1 MENRQNNNFDNRA
14 ENTVAYP
21 RENVTYGIASTITV
35 TRSVAESSQSL
46 TLTSQF
52 NYFFSEYFKGLLFVA
67 LSSVFIFAMPRVLTK
82 QGNVRGILTDI
93 VKRFMDIVGSIAG
106 LVLTLPA
113 WLIVPVLIKLDS
125 NGPVFYSQT
134 RVGVDRRK
142 RGRRVYQNA
151 DVDDRR
157 SRDRRRE
164 NYHGQLFE
172 VIKFRTMVTD
182 AEKASGPVWATK
194 NDPRIT
200 RLGQFLRKTRL
211 DEIPQFINVLRGDM
225 SLVGPRPERPKFVE
239 DLSQQV
245 PGYTGRLAVKP
256 GITGLAQVEN
266 GYDDSISSVKRK
278 VAYDLTYIENL
289 SIWFDIK
296 ILFKTIKVVF
306 TGKGAH

>member
-1 MENRQNNNFDNRA
+1 MENRQNNNLDIRTESA
-14 ENTVAYP
+14 VAYP
-21 RENVTYGIASTITV
+21 RENMTYGMASSYTITRTMAQPV
-35 TRSVAESSQSL
+35 QSL
-46 TLTSQF
+46 TLGNQF

-67 LSSVFIFAMPRVLTK
+67 LSSVFIFAMPRVLTRP
-82 QGNVRGILTDI
+82 GTLRGILTDV
-93 VKRFMDIVGSIAG
+93 VKRLMDMVGAVVG
-106 LVLTLPA
+106 LILTLPV

-125 NGPVFYSQT
+125 RGPVFYSQT
-134 RVGVDRRK
+134 RVGSDRRK
-142 RGRRVYQNA
+142 RSRRVYQ
-151 DVDDRR
+151 DVDATDRR

-172 VIKFRTMVTD
+172 VLKFRTMVND

-239 DLSQQV
+239 DLSHQV
-245 PGYTGRLAVKP
+245 EGYTGRLAVKP

-266 GYDDSISSVKRK
+266 GYDDSISSVRRK
-278 VAYDLTYIENL
+278 VAYDLSYIENQ
-289 SIWFDIK
+289 SIWLDIK
-296 ILFKTIKVVF
+296 ILFKTVKVVF